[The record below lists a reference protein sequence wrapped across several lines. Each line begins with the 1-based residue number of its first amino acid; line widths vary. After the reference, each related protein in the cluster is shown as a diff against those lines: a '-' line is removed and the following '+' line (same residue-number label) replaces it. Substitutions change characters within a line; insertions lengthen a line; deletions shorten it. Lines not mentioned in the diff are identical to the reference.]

1 MLIWI
6 ILWKYI
12 PIAGRI
18 VKIPRPIILHL
29 CTVNKRRYRMK
40 KYRLNTGKVEDK
52 VVNAYKKI
60 EDGAVKGYQAVE
72 DAVTG
77 AYGKIEEKF
86 VKAFLEE
93 VPENEDTSKS

>member
-1 MLIWI
+1 
-6 ILWKYI
+6 
-12 PIAGRI
+12 
-18 VKIPRPIILHL
+18 
-29 CTVNKRRYRMK
+29 MK

-52 VVNAYKKI
+52 VVNAYRKI

>member
-1 MLIWI
+1 
-6 ILWKYI
+6 
-12 PIAGRI
+12 
-18 VKIPRPIILHL
+18 
-29 CTVNKRRYRMK
+29 MK
-40 KYRLNTGKVEDK
+40 KYRLKTGKVEDK

-86 VKAFLEE
+86 VKTFLEE
-93 VPENEDTSKS
+93 VPENEDTSKP

>member
-1 MLIWI
+1 
-6 ILWKYI
+6 
-12 PIAGRI
+12 
-18 VKIPRPIILHL
+18 
-29 CTVNKRRYRMK
+29 MK
-40 KYRLNTGKVEDK
+40 KYRLKTGKVEDK

-86 VKAFLEE
+86 VKTFLEE